1 MIINYELLVT
11 LRSSLPRGGVKE
23 IRDRLMK
30 RKIQFSRQYIYRCL
44 DPQQTA
50 YNSMI
55 IDEAILLCEESR
67 KNTYQQEE
75 RVLLLNHTG
84 E

>member
-1 MIINYELLVT
+1 MRINYASLVM
-11 LRSSLPRGGVKE
+11 LRSSLPRGSVKE

-30 RKIQFSRQYIYRCL
+30 RKIQYSKQYIYRCL

-50 YNSMI
+50 YNSII
-55 IDEAILLCEESR
+55 IDEAILFCEESR

-75 RVLLLNHTG
+75 RVLQLNHTG